1 MANKSAAIKKAQ
13 DQIAALESTK
23 QGLMSKLPPAGNLF
37 TKAIREM
44 FLEEIATID
53 KKLKAAKDE
62 LIEATNASDLVDAS
76 VLEEPKPKVSDLLPI
91 GNNPIQ
97 DVLEEALKQEEEEEG
112 GGTKILDTLKDVVG
126 DKVGDL
132 IDDKIKDGDLADTAK
147 DIFDDA
153 LDGNKDGKLGGKVK
167 DRLKEL
173 LGDKVEDLID
183 DQIKD
188 EDIADAIK
196 DVAGDVIEGESK
208 EKLGKR
214 LKDRLKELLGKKAGD
229 LIDDKIKDGDIADAL
244 KDIIGDTM
252 DGNADGHLGGKVT
265 DRLKELLG
273 DKVEDLIDDQIK
285 DTDIADALK
294 DVVADVIEGESKEE
308 LGKRLKDRL
317 KELLGDKAGDLID
330 DKIKDGDI
338 ADALKDIIGDVMDG
352 NADGQLGGKVT
363 DRLKDLLGDKV
374 EDLIDGNVKDTDIA
388 AALKDVVADVIEGES
403 KEELGKRLKDRLK
416 ELLGDK
422 AGDLIDDKIKDGDI
436 ADALKDIIGDVM
448 DGNADGQLGSK
459 IADRFKDLLGE
470 KVEDLIDGNVK
481 DADLAAALK
490 GVFDDV
496 IEGESKADLG
506 KRLKERLKD
515 LLGAKVGDLIDS
527 KIPDD
532 RIADILKEAFG
543 DLLDGDFDGA
553 INTIKDG
560 VVEIAKEET
569 DKIVEGLVA
578 KAKVYLLEKIQII
591 VKEEYVDKLISQAF
605 DDVRKKIGNVPV
617 GQFVANVT
625 ERITKASVEII
636 RKEVVKYVESGGL
649 EKTLKAVKDVIID
662 ELAASL
668 QGLRFDGID
677 FSAIGKKMGR
687 AVLET
692 TEFKKV
698 LTHIKGQV
706 LLSFIAIIED
716 EVEQAIGGTI
726 DLYLKQYANWNGTL
740 LDTGKRSVNIGPFWG
755 CINIVLS
762 IQAKMDAKL
771 VSTRKELTVTATG
784 DVQASADV
792 GVGISVGLTLP
803 AIGGIAIEGGIIG
816 GPRIK
821 ATASISLGVKNA
833 VLQGTM
839 NPLRMDIDMTAKLYL
854 ELPSAV
860 PEWMIEF
867 AASYV
872 ASVTSSGHTLYYELG
887 RLNIFTATT
896 PSYALSF
903 DIVKGKYRY
912 LGATG
917 KYNMTINPKVKQY
930 INELKQGVEHAG
942 NQIEETIS
950 DWFGS
955 DWIPFNGK

>member
-62 LIEATNASDLVDAS
+62 LVEATNASDLVDNT
-76 VLEEPKPKVSDLLPI
+76 VLTEPKPKVSDLLPI

-97 DVLEEALKQEEEEEG
+97 DVLEEALEQEKEG
-112 GGTKILDTLKDVVG
+112 RGRKILDTIKDVVG

-183 DQIKD
+183 
-188 EDIADAIK
+188 
-196 DVAGDVIEGESK
+196 G
-208 EKLGKR
+208 
-214 LKDRLKELLGKKAGD
+214 
-229 LIDDKIKDGDIADAL
+229 
-244 KDIIGDTM
+244 
-252 DGNADGHLGGKVT
+252 
-265 DRLKELLG
+265 
-273 DKVEDLIDDQIK
+273 QIK

-308 LGKRLKDRL
+308 LGKRLKARL
-317 KELLGDKAGDLID
+317 KELLGKKAGDLID
-330 DKIKDGDI
+330 DKIKDEDI

-352 NADGQLGGKVT
+352 NADGK
-363 DRLKDLLGDKV
+363 
-374 EDLIDGNVKDTDIA
+374 
-388 AALKDVVADVIEGES
+388 
-403 KEELGKRLKDRLK
+403 
-416 ELLGDK
+416 
-422 AGDLIDDKIKDGDI
+422 
-436 ADALKDIIGDVM
+436 
-448 DGNADGQLGSK
+448 LGSK

-543 DLLDGDFDGA
+543 DLLDGDFEGA

-569 DKIVEGLVA
+569 DKIIDGLVA
-578 KAKVYLLEKIQII
+578 KAKVYLLGKIQRI
-591 VKEEYVDKLISQAF
+591 VKEEYVDKLLSQAF
-605 DDVRKKIGNVPV
+605 DDVRKKIGNIPV

-636 RKEVVKYVESGGL
+636 RKEVVKYVASGGL

-668 QGLRFDGID
+668 KGLRFEGID
-677 FSAIGKKMGR
+677 FSAIGRKMGR

-716 EVEQAIGGTI
+716 EIEKAIGGTI
-726 DLYLKQYANWNGTL
+726 DLYLEKYANWEGTL
-740 LDTGKRSVNIGPFWG
+740 LDTGKRSMNIGPFWG

-771 VSTRKELTVTATG
+771 AATRQALTVTATG
-784 DVQASADV
+784 EVKATADI

-803 AIGGIAIEGGIIG
+803 VIGGITVEGGIIG
-816 GPRIK
+816 GPRII

-833 VLQGTM
+833 VLQGSM
-839 NPLRMDIDMTAKLYL
+839 NPVSLNVDMTAKLYL
-854 ELPSAV
+854 QVPSAV
-860 PEWMIEF
+860 PEWMIEY
-867 AASYV
+867 AADYV

-887 RLNIFTATT
+887 RINIFTATT

-917 KYNMTINPKVKQY
+917 KYNMTLNPKVKQN
-930 INELKQGVEHAG
+930 INELRQSIQKAG
-942 NQIEETIS
+942 NQIEETAR